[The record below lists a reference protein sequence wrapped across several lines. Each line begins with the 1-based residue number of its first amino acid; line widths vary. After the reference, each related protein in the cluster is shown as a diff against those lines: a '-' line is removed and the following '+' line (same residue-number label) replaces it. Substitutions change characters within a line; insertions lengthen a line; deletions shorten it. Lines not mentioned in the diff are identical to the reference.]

1 MLAPDTLQRFL
12 FEDNAVRGELV
23 HLDATYRAIRD
34 NHDYPPPV
42 RALLGETLAASAL
55 LRGSIKAHD
64 SLIVQ
69 IQASGPV
76 HLAVAQCT
84 SQRSLRGLARWTG
97 AVEPGGLQTVCGT
110 GTLAITIDPGR
121 GQERYQGLVALSGGS
136 LGQAIETYFDQSE
149 QLPTRLWLACDGER
163 AAGLLVQS
171 LPGQRADP
179 DAWNRIQLLAATVRP
194 GELLDSSLDELRRT
208 LFPEEDVRVFD
219 PQRTTYHCTCS
230 RETIGTVL
238 ASLGRAEL
246 EEALEELGELTVTC
260 EFCNRRYVFD
270 RVDVEAALAGEGTP
284 AGSATRH

>member
-1 MLAPDTLQRFL
+1 MPDPDTLQRFL

-42 RALLGETLAASAL
+42 RALLGETLAAAAL
-55 LRGSIKAHD
+55 LSGSIKAHD

-194 GELLDSSLDELRRT
+194 RELLDFSLDELRRA

>member
-1 MLAPDTLQRFL
+1 MPDPDTLQRFL

-34 NHDYPPPV
+34 SHDYPPPV

-55 LRGSIKAHD
+55 LSGSIKAHD

-69 IQASGPV
+69 VQASGPV
-76 HLAVAQCT
+76 HLVVAQCT

-97 AVEPGGLQTVCGT
+97 AVEPGGLQTLCGT

-121 GQERYQGLVALSGGS
+121 GQERYQGRVALSGES
-136 LGQAIETYFDQSE
+136 VAQAIETYFEQSE

-219 PQRTTYHCTCS
+219 PQRTTYHCTCA

-246 EEALEELGELTVTC
+246 EEALDELGELTVTC

-270 RVDVEAALAGEGTP
+270 RVDVEAVLAGEGTP
-284 AGSATRH
+284 AGSSTRH

>member
-1 MLAPDTLQRFL
+1 MPDPDTLQRFL

-34 NHDYPPPV
+34 SHDYPPPV

-55 LRGSIKAHD
+55 LSGSIKAHD

-69 IQASGPV
+69 VQASGPV
-76 HLAVAQCT
+76 HLVVAQCT

-121 GQERYQGLVALSGGS
+121 GQERYQGLVALSGES
-136 LGQAIETYFDQSE
+136 VAQAIETYFEQSE

-219 PQRTTYHCTCS
+219 PQRTTYHCTCA

-246 EEALEELGELTVTC
+246 EEALDELGELTVTC

-270 RVDVEAALAGEGTP
+270 RVDVEAVLAGEGTP
-284 AGSATRH
+284 AGSSTRH

>member
-55 LRGSIKAHD
+55 LSGSIKAHD

-194 GELLDSSLDELRRT
+194 RELLDFSLDELRRA

-238 ASLGRAEL
+238 ASLGRAGL

-260 EFCNRRYVFD
+260 ESCNRRYVFD

>member
-1 MLAPDTLQRFL
+1 MPDPDTLQRFL

-34 NHDYPPPV
+34 SHDYPPPV

-55 LRGSIKAHD
+55 LSGSIKAHD

-69 IQASGPV
+69 VQASGPV
-76 HLAVAQCT
+76 HLVVAQCT

-97 AVEPGGLQTVCGT
+97 AVEPGGLQTLCGT

-270 RVDVEAALAGEGTP
+270 RVDVEAVLAGEGTP
-284 AGSATRH
+284 AGSSTRH

>member
-42 RALLGETLAASAL
+42 RALLGETLAAAAL
-55 LRGSIKAHD
+55 LSGSIKAHD

>member
-1 MLAPDTLQRFL
+1 MPDPDTLQRFL

-34 NHDYPPPV
+34 SHDYPPPV

-55 LRGSIKAHD
+55 LSGSIKAHD

-69 IQASGPV
+69 VQASGPV
-76 HLAVAQCT
+76 HLVVAQCT

-97 AVEPGGLQTVCGT
+97 AVEPGGLQTLCGT

-121 GQERYQGLVALSGGS
+121 GQERYQGLVALSGES
-136 LGQAIETYFDQSE
+136 VAQAIETYFEQSE

-219 PQRTTYHCTCS
+219 PQRTTYHCTCA

-270 RVDVEAALAGEGTP
+270 RVDVEAVLAGEGTP
-284 AGSATRH
+284 AGSSTRH

>member
-1 MLAPDTLQRFL
+1 MPDPDTLQRFL

-34 NHDYPPPV
+34 SHDYPPPV

-55 LRGSIKAHD
+55 LSGSIKAHD

-97 AVEPGGLQTVCGT
+97 AVEPGGLQTLCGT

-121 GQERYQGLVALSGGS
+121 GQERYQGLVALSGES
-136 LGQAIETYFDQSE
+136 VAQAIETYFEQSE

-219 PQRTTYHCTCS
+219 PQRTTYHCTCA

-246 EEALEELGELTVTC
+246 EEALDELGELTVTC

-270 RVDVEAALAGEGTP
+270 RVDVEAVLAGEGTP

>member
-1 MLAPDTLQRFL
+1 MPDPDTLQRFL

-34 NHDYPPPV
+34 SHDYPPPV

-55 LRGSIKAHD
+55 LSGSIKAHD

-69 IQASGPV
+69 VQASGPV
-76 HLAVAQCT
+76 HLVVAQCT

-97 AVEPGGLQTVCGT
+97 AVEPGGLQTLCGT

-121 GQERYQGLVALSGGS
+121 GQERYQGLVALSGES
-136 LGQAIETYFDQSE
+136 VAQAIETYFEQSE

-219 PQRTTYHCTCS
+219 PQRTTYHCTCA

-246 EEALEELGELTVTC
+246 EEALDELGELTVTC

-270 RVDVEAALAGEGTP
+270 RVDVEAVLAGEGTP
-284 AGSATRH
+284 AGSSTRH

>member
-1 MLAPDTLQRFL
+1 MPDPDTLQRFL

-23 HLDATYRAIRD
+23 HRDATYRAIRD

-55 LRGSIKAHD
+55 LSGSIKAHD

-69 IQASGPV
+69 VQASGPV
-76 HLAVAQCT
+76 QLVVAQCT

-97 AVEPGGLQTVCGT
+97 AVEPGGLQTLCGT

-121 GQERYQGLVALSGGS
+121 GQERYQGLVALSGES
-136 LGQAIETYFDQSE
+136 VAQAIETYFEQSE

-219 PQRTTYHCTCS
+219 PQRTTYPCTCA

-246 EEALEELGELTVTC
+246 EEALDELGELTVTC

-270 RVDVEAALAGEGTP
+270 RVDVEAVLAGEGTP
-284 AGSATRH
+284 AGSSTRH

>member
-1 MLAPDTLQRFL
+1 M
-12 FEDNAVRGELV
+12 
-23 HLDATYRAIRD
+23 
-34 NHDYPPPV
+34 

-55 LRGSIKAHD
+55 LSGSIKAHD

-69 IQASGPV
+69 VQASGPV
-76 HLAVAQCT
+76 HLVVAQCT

-97 AVEPGGLQTVCGT
+97 AVEPGGLQTLCGT

-121 GQERYQGLVALSGGS
+121 GQERYQGLVALSGES
-136 LGQAIETYFDQSE
+136 VAQAIETYFEQSE

-219 PQRTTYHCTCS
+219 PQRTTYHCTCA

-246 EEALEELGELTVTC
+246 EEALDELGELTVTC

-270 RVDVEAALAGEGTP
+270 RVDVEAVLAGEGTP
-284 AGSATRH
+284 AGSSTRH

>member
-1 MLAPDTLQRFL
+1 MPDPDTLQRFL

-55 LRGSIKAHD
+55 LSGSIKAHD

-69 IQASGPV
+69 VQASGPV
-76 HLAVAQCT
+76 HLVVAQCT

-97 AVEPGGLQTVCGT
+97 AVEPGGLQTLCGT

-121 GQERYQGLVALSGGS
+121 GQERYQGLVALSGES
-136 LGQAIETYFDQSE
+136 VAQAIETYFEQSE

-219 PQRTTYHCTCS
+219 PQRTTYHCTCA

-246 EEALEELGELTVTC
+246 EEALDELGELTVTC

>member
-1 MLAPDTLQRFL
+1 MPDPDTLQRFL

-34 NHDYPPPV
+34 SHDYPPPV

-55 LRGSIKAHD
+55 LSGSIKAHD

-69 IQASGPV
+69 VQASGPV
-76 HLAVAQCT
+76 HLVVAQCT

-97 AVEPGGLQTVCGT
+97 AVEPGGLQTLCGT
-110 GTLAITIDPGR
+110 STLAITIDPGR
-121 GQERYQGLVALSGGS
+121 GQERYQGLVALSGES
-136 LGQAIETYFDQSE
+136 VAQAIETYFEQSE
-149 QLPTRLWLACDGER
+149 QLPTRLWLACDGGR

-219 PQRTTYHCTCS
+219 PQRTTYHCTCA

-246 EEALEELGELTVTC
+246 EEALDELGELTVTC

-270 RVDVEAALAGEGTP
+270 RVDVEAVLAGEGTP
-284 AGSATRH
+284 AGSSTRH